1 MNRYHIIVSGMVQG
15 VGFRYF
21 VYYNASSFN
30 LTGWV
35 RNCYDGSV
43 EIEAQGPE
51 LDLSAFVKKLK
62 EGNSYASVDD
72 VSVSEIKTRNNER
85 SFRIVM

>member
-1 MNRYHIIVSGMVQG
+1 VNRYHIIVSGMVQG

-43 EIEAQGPE
+43 EIEVQGLKE
-51 LDLSAFVKKLK
+51 DISAFIKLIK
-62 EGNSYASVDD
+62 EGNGFASIDN
-72 VSVSEIKTRNNER
+72 VSFKEIKICDSEKR
-85 SFRIVM
+85 FRIVG